1 MALLSCC
8 FLHHSNQMIIQNS
21 VKDLRWS
28 FSQKLSTA
36 KVAIYGATWPVFKET
51 SHISAGSCPSSEK
64 SSYIWGNGLSRPNI
78 ENFLIFEEGTC
89 KA

>member
-1 MALLSCC
+1 MGLP
-8 FLHHSNQMIIQNS
+8 
-21 VKDLRWS
+21 
-28 FSQKLSTA
+28 
-36 KVAIYGATWPVFKET
+36 WPVFKET

-64 SSYIWGNGLSRPNI
+64 SSYIWGNGLSRPKI